1 MNRRHPVMVTLC
13 QIVVHRHDMNAL
25 TSQGIQ
31 IGRKR
36 GDECLSF
43 TRLHLRNTPL
53 MENDSTNDLYA
64 VWLKANHSFS
74 CFPDSCEC
82 LRQKLIKR
90 LPILITVPVLIR
102 LGLQLSI

>member
-31 IGRKR
+31 VSRKR
-36 GDECLSF
+36 GDEGLSF
-43 TRLHLRNTPL
+43 TRLHLRNTSL
-53 MENDSTNDLYA
+53 MENNSTDDLYA
-64 VWLKANHSFS
+64 VWFKTNHSFCS
-74 CFPDSCEC
+74 FPDSCKC
-82 LRQKLIKR
+82 FRQKLIKC
-90 LPILITVPVLIR
+90 LPILITFPVLIR